1 MFRRNRLPASHP
13 IIDVRII
20 LAEQHLELPQLFGA
34 ELGQM
39 AIGEGSHQEIRLART
54 PMPGPESELAPE
66 RGERV
71 ELGGRVKI
79 GWIIHVTAHHIECR
93 SMSVSPPESP
103 SRSRPSVLDSLF
115 QPVAAL
121 GGVGTQLS
129 KLLAKLAGPEI
140 VDLVFHLPVGLIDRR
155 YMPKVA
161 EITKPCLATLEL
173 AIDAHEPGRGGRP
186 YRVRCRDETK
196 FIDLVFF
203 NVRGPYLL
211 KQLPIG
217 QRRLVSGKV
226 EFYNGLPQMAH
237 PDAILPVSERDR
249 LAVIQPVYR
258 LTAGLTPPMLD
269 RMMRAALI
277 RLPELPEWLDPAL
290 KRRRNWPDWGA
301 ALRAAHRPESEA
313 ELLPDAI
320 ARQRLAYDELLAH
333 QLALAL
339 IREQHR
345 RSGGRPTRGDGRL
358 KEAAIAALPYTLTG
372 AQRRTLAEIEKDM
385 ASPHRMLRLL
395 QGDVGS
401 GKTIV
406 ALLAMLSAVEAGRQ
420 AALMAPTELLARQHL
435 ATIAPICER
444 LGVEIALLT
453 GRDKGKGRAET
464 LAALADGRARIMV
477 GTHALVQEGVAFAD
491 LAFAVVDEQHRFGV
505 DERAQLTAKGRG
517 VDTLVMSATPIPRS
531 LTLAAYGDMDVSRLD
546 EKPPGRTPVDTR
558 TLPIERLDEVLDGLG
573 RAISGGSRLYWV
585 CPLIEGS
592 DESDLAAAR
601 ERYAL
606 LHARFGDRVGLIHG
620 RMKGADRDSVMAGFA
635 AGDLDILVATTVIE
649 VGVDVPEA
657 TIMVI
662 EHAERFGLAQLHQ
675 LRGRV
680 GRGAGRSSCLLL
692 YAGPLGETARE
703 RLSILR
709 ETEDGFRIAEEDL
722 RLRGAGDLL
731 GTKQSGLPDFRL
743 ADPVHHGE
751 LLAVAADDARL
762 VMSRDPGL
770 ASPRGAALR
779 TLLYLFRRERA
790 VRYLRSG

>member
-1 MFRRNRLPASHP
+1 MTTPPAES
-13 IIDVRII
+13 R
-20 LAEQHLELPQLFGA
+20 
-34 ELGQM
+34 
-39 AIGEGSHQEIRLART
+39 ART
-54 PMPGPESELAPE
+54 
-66 RGERV
+66 
-71 ELGGRVKI
+71 
-79 GWIIHVTAHHIECR
+79 
-93 SMSVSPPESP
+93 
-103 SRSRPSVLDSLF
+103 RPANLDPLF
-115 QPVAAL
+115 QPVSAL
-121 GGVGTQLS
+121 GGVGTHLS
-129 KLLAKLAGPEI
+129 KTLAKLAGPEI
-140 VDLVFHLPVGLIDRR
+140 VDLVSHLPVGLIDRR

-161 EITKPCLATLEL
+161 ELTHACLATLEL
-173 AIDAHEPGRGGRP
+173 TIEAHEPGRGGRP

-196 FIDLVFF
+196 FIELVFF

-211 KQLPIG
+211 RQLPIG
-217 QRRLVSGKV
+217 QKRLVSGRV

-237 PDAILPVSERDR
+237 PDAILPVAERDR
-249 LAVIQPVYR
+249 IAVIQPVYR
-258 LTAGLTPPMLD
+258 LTAGLTPAMLD
-269 RMMRAALI
+269 KMMRAALI
-277 RLPELPEWLDPAL
+277 RLPELPEWQDPEF
-290 KRRRNWPDWGA
+290 KRRRGWAGWVE
-301 ALRAAHRPESEA
+301 ALRAVHHPESES
-313 ELLPDAI
+313 ELLPEAP

-345 RSGGRPTRGDGRL
+345 RSGGRPTVGDGRL
-358 KEAAIAALPYTLTG
+358 KSTAIAALPYSLTG
-372 AQRRTLAEIEKDM
+372 AQIRALAEIERDM
-385 ASPHRMLRLL
+385 ASPRRMLRLL

-444 LGVEIALLT
+444 LGVEVALLT
-453 GRDKGKGRAET
+453 GRDKGKGRNET
-464 LAALADGRARIMV
+464 LAAMADGRARIVV

-546 EKPPGRTPVDTR
+546 EKPPGRSPIDTR
-558 TLPIERLDEVLDGLG
+558 IVPMERLDEVVDGLG
-573 RAISGGSRLYWV
+573 RAVAGGARIYWV

-601 ERYAL
+601 ERHAM
-606 LHARFGDRVGLIHG
+606 LHAKFGDRVGLIHG
-620 RMKGADRDSVMAGFA
+620 RMKGAERDAVMSAFA
-635 AGDLDILVATTVIE
+635 QGGLDILVATTVIE

-680 GRGAGRSSCLLL
+680 GRGSGRSTCLLV
-692 YAGPLGETARE
+692 YAGPLGGTARE
-703 RLSILR
+703 RLSIIR
-709 ETEDGFRIAEEDL
+709 DTEDGFRIAEEDL

-731 GTKQSGLPDFRL
+731 GTKQSGLPDFRF
-743 ADPVHHGE
+743 ADPVHHGD
-751 LLAVAADDARL
+751 LLAIAADDARL
-762 VMSRDPGL
+762 IVERDPGL
-770 ASPRGAALR
+770 SSPRGEAVR